1 MTEFREDD
9 SCGGDLLSRLTQEQ
23 QLSVLRMV
31 VDKALEAI
39 IVHEPDG
46 RVVFY
51 SEGACRL
58 LGMTAEEML
67 ALCPFGWVAPEAIRG
82 APNRLESILHE
93 GRLVF
98 PSSVRRK
105 DGVVVPTIVSAFRV
119 ESPLGPLVVATIRDL
134 SESDHAD
141 AHLQYLAFHDTLTG
155 LASRAAFNDRLRL
168 AIADAKRYGDLF
180 VLAYIDLDRFKPIND
195 RYGHSAGDDVLVT
208 IAERL
213 QSSVREQDLVAR
225 LGGDE
230 FVVLFG
236 RVQSTAEIPEFA
248 DRLLAH
254 IREPLMVGGEECRLE
269 ASIGFSVFDSDEDD
283 ARTLVTK
290 ADTAMYEAKSDPVH
304 PWLLYDPGM
313 GDIGAGP

>member
-1 MTEFREDD
+1 MTEFSEDD
-9 SCGGDLLSRLTQEQ
+9 RCVGDLLSRLTQEQ
-23 QLSVLRMV
+23 QLGVLRMV
-31 VDKALEAI
+31 VDKALDAI

-58 LGMTAEEML
+58 LGMTAKEML
-67 ALCPFGWVAPEAIRG
+67 ALQPFGWVAPEAIRG
-82 APNRLESILHE
+82 APNRLEAILHE
-93 GRLVF
+93 GCLVF

-105 DGVVVPTIVSAFRV
+105 DGVVVPTMVTAIRV

-134 SESDHAD
+134 SESDHVD
-141 AHLQYLAFHDTLTG
+141 AHIQYLAFHDTLTG

-168 AIADAKRYGDLF
+168 AIADAKRHGDLF

-195 RYGHSAGDDVLVT
+195 RYGHSAGDEVLIT

-213 QSSVREQDLVAR
+213 QSAVREQDLVAR

-248 DRLLAH
+248 HRLLSR
-254 IREPLMVGGEECRLE
+254 IREPVTVVGDDCQIG

-283 ARTLVTK
+283 ARTLLTK
-290 ADTAMYEAKSDPVH
+290 ADTAMYEAKNDPVH

-313 GDIGAGP
+313 GSIGA